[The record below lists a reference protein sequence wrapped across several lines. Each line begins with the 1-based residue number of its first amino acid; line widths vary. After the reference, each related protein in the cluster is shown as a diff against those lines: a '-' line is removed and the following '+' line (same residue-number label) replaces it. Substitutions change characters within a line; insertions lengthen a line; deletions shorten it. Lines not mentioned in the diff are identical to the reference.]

1 MRPPALSR
9 WPAPAFFAAMAAA
22 GPLMDSFW
30 QSLLTLVFFYAYM
43 GLSWNLMMSAGLLS
57 LGHALFLGVGA
68 YATAVLIAAA
78 GLDPWLSL
86 AAGAFLAAMVGSALT
101 WLGARFSVR
110 GVHFALLTIAFAELF
125 RVLFDNWELVGGT
138 GGFFLKAINPET
150 NRPLATL
157 RGGTLFFYL
166 AFLSATAGAYF
177 TIGRLMASRWGYR
190 WRGLHADEDAARAL
204 GVPALQSKVLVVAI
218 SAGLAGVGGGLFG
231 LMQGSL
237 FPDSVMGVRV
247 SIDILIAPIIGGLGS
262 LFGPII
268 GAFFVVP
275 LMEFSNVLA
284 QRIGFFGLNTLIN
297 GMLILAVITFLP
309 DGLWPRLI
317 ALARFRSSA
326 RCSK

>member
-1 MRPPALSR
+1 
-9 WPAPAFFAAMAAA
+9 
-22 GPLMDSFW
+22 
-30 QSLLTLVFFYAYM
+30 
-43 GLSWNLMMSAGLLS
+43 
-57 LGHALFLGVGA
+57 
-68 YATAVLIAAA
+68 
-78 GLDPWLSL
+78 
-86 AAGAFLAAMVGSALT
+86 
-101 WLGARFSVR
+101 
-110 GVHFALLTIAFAELF
+110 
-125 RVLFDNWELVGGT
+125 
-138 GGFFLKAINPET
+138 
-150 NRPLATL
+150 
-157 RGGTLFFYL
+157 
-166 AFLSATAGAYF
+166 
-177 TIGRLMASRWGYR
+177 MASRWGYR

-218 SAGLAGVGGGLFG
+218 SAGLGGVGGGLFG

-262 LFGPII
+262 AFGPII

-275 LMEFSNVLA
+275 LLEFSNVLA
-284 QRIGFFGLNTLIN
+284 QRTGFFGLNTLIN